1 MQVLRVEALPRQ
13 PDRVR
18 VYLDG
23 DPSSIVVSRL
33 IATEAGLRPGL
44 PFDESRLAKLLNR
57 DALQDALDRALHFL
71 ETRPRSEREVRTRL
85 TQAGF
90 SPELLD
96 GVVERLNTMGL
107 IDDAAFARY
116 WIDNRERFSPRG
128 TRMIKAELFQKGLK
142 SEVIAEQVEG
152 AIDEEAGA
160 RGIALR
166 QAPRWSKLDRNTF
179 RQKMWSFLSRK
190 GFGYDVIQPVIEEA
204 WLAVA
209 SDPGDDEDQGEV
221 EG

>member
-1 MQVLRVEALPRQ
+1 
-13 PDRVR
+13 
-18 VYLDG
+18 
-23 DPSSIVVSRL
+23 
-33 IATEAGLRPGL
+33 LRPGL
-44 PFDESRLAKLLNR
+44 PFDEARLAKLLGR
-57 DALQDALDRALHFL
+57 DALQDAVDRALHFL

-85 TQAGF
+85 TQAGV

-96 GVVERLNTMGL
+96 KVVERLNGLGL

-142 SEVIAEQVEG
+142 SEVIAEQIEG

-166 QAPRWSKLDRNTF
+166 QAPRWAKLDRNLF
-179 RQKMWSFLSRK
+179 RQKMWSLLSRK
-190 GFGYDVIQPVIEEA
+190 GFGYDVIQPVVEEA

-209 SDPGDDEDQGEV
+209 ADPGDDDEDGER
-221 EG
+221 ES

>member
-1 MQVLRVEALPRQ
+1 MQVLRVVTLPRQ

-18 VYLDG
+18 VDLDG
-23 DPSSIVVSRL
+23 DPWSIVVSRL
-33 IATEAGLRPGL
+33 IATEAGLHPGL
-44 PFDESRLAKLLNR
+44 PFDESRLAKLVDR
-57 DALQDALDRALHFL
+57 DALQDAVDRALHFL

-85 TQAGF
+85 TQAGI
-90 SPELLD
+90 SPQLLD
-96 GVVERLNTMGL
+96 GVIERLNGLGL

-116 WIDNRERFSPRG
+116 WIENRERFSPRG
-128 TRMIKAELFQKGLK
+128 TRLIKAELFQKGLK

-166 QAPRWSKLDRNTF
+166 QAPRWAKLDRNSF

-190 GFGYDVIQPVIEEA
+190 GFGYDVIQPVVEEA

-209 SDPGDDEDQGEV
+209 GAPGDDDEDAEGER
-221 EG
+221 